1 MDQCNFLIWN
11 VRGLNS
17 RARRDNV
24 KTLVLD
30 IKPSLICLQETKMSN
45 IFDFD
50 ILSIL
55 GAGYSNFVFSPAQ
68 GTRGGILVAWRH
80 GVFTHNIHV
89 IREYSVSIQLQEAS
103 GPLWWLTGVYG
114 PHQDNLK

>member
-68 GTRGGILVAWRH
+68 GTRGDILVAWRD
-80 GVFTHNIHV
+80 GVFTPNNHGIT
-89 IREYSVSIQLQEAS
+89 EYSVSI
-103 GPLWWLTGVYG
+103 
-114 PHQDNLK
+114 